1 MVVSSL
7 FPLCLILGYFVKL
20 NFRDVCLRI
29 RTRGIEYIW
38 QGLCT
43 SPILNTISTWA
54 KRRPVLPYLLWAISV
69 GLRFLAN
76 LPGHGARGSIR
87 TASQTQIQNQLLLGS
102 GHPMPAANGCWSGL
116 KSQKR
121 RILHL
126 NPRKKQLIFLFFFLF
141 FLFEM
146 GILRGF
152 QGARACWVCRSTRK
166 GTLSCTARR
175 GFCPG
180 REVQSKSSKA
190 ETWEWAPTT
199 GCMSAMSQ
207 DYTEYPKMPVRIGER
222 DFCGYWRWCRGYE
235 LSRDAEF

>member
-1 MVVSSL
+1 MGQATTGFALFAVSHFGGAQVLGEPPRARCQGVYSHGVTDANPKSVTSRFWPSNASSKRL
-7 FPLCLILGYFVKL
+7 LKWIEVPL
-20 NFRDVCLRI
+20 
-29 RTRGIEYIW
+29 
-38 QGLCT
+38 
-43 SPILNTISTWA
+43 
-54 KRRPVLPYLLWAISV
+54 
-69 GLRFLAN
+69 
-76 LPGHGARGSIR
+76 
-87 TASQTQIQNQLLLGS
+87 
-102 GHPMPAANGCWSGL
+102 
-116 KSQKR
+116 KR

-126 NPRKKQLIFLFFFLF
+126 NPRKKQLIFLFIFFD
-141 FLFEM
+141 M

-207 DYTEYPKMPVRIGER
+207 DYTEYPKMLVRIGSLKEIFADTDVGAGGMSYHVTQNFR
-222 DFCGYWRWCRGYE
+222 RRG
-235 LSRDAEF
+235 